1 MIWNG
6 SQKRQGSCIFNCS
19 EEQSLITIIEHSESL
34 QTHLALLIWEQE
46 STKHKF
52 LFCSLRQKSLLLF
65 FSPLKINKIRDLR
78 ISKRKRKRLVIENET
93 SSHVS
98 MYRKKRH
105 AKKKKKKPDNTLS
118 VHFITLKLKL
128 VPKINILFY
137 YYFFLTLRKIT
148 FIKSARFGPV
158 CGDHAGTV
166 SETRAHTQG
175 DAPNTH

>member
-1 MIWNG
+1 MRACAIYSEDATIVIWNG

-65 FSPLKINKIRDLR
+65 FFPLKINKIRDLR
-78 ISKRKRKRLVIENET
+78 ISNRKRKRLVIENET
-93 SSHVS
+93 SLHVS

-105 AKKKKKKPDNTLS
+105 GK
-118 VHFITLKLKL
+118 
-128 VPKINILFY
+128 KIN
-137 YYFFLTLRKIT
+137 K
-148 FIKSARFGPV
+148 IKSLTTLLV
-158 CGDHAGTV
+158 LI
-166 SETRAHTQG
+166 SLL
-175 DAPNTH
+175 